1 MLPTDD
7 PQRVHLAHL
16 PDFVTEMRGYIAD
29 LHRQTSE
36 MASPTR
42 SGESAAQAVRLL
54 RRLGHTITSLAQTLQ
69 IADIE
74 QLGAALDEVMIARAT
89 AGPPT
94 GAIVAPLTRLA
105 VYLELR
111 VNGIER
117 QGRFIPPTQEE
128 EAEMRRVCAALRT
141 YLPPPETHAPTSAF
155 HLLDDVADWE
165 PAGVEFQ
172 ELTDLPPESQAIV
185 ATFLRAGLS
194 PDASA
199 SPVANDHRSPAV
211 METFIDELTESI
223 EQMRVAIV
231 RIQSPQDRR
240 VGLQTLLELA
250 HRLKGAAFTLMYVD
264 VSTVTN
270 LQESLLKPLRLGRL
284 PLSNAVLQWLIA
296 SINALDHFLANIRVA
311 RESHDDQGSAQLMAD
326 LHEQYVDI
334 LASISTTRLSPE
346 SDETAP
352 TPVATSQPLD
362 VPTIRVGAR
371 QVDQLLASIG
381 GQQLNRVA
389 MERLRAQVV
398 TSEED
403 FTRVIARLHVLEERL
418 RAERYHRLTQIEGET
433 RRLAGDLPL
442 GGPRDPREVEFEQWM
457 AMVDEV
463 IADLRSVDLDMR
475 LALNQLGRQGEYHD
489 YLTEQ
494 TQRDVL
500 ALRQV
505 PFSEMIPRL
514 QLVLRATAIAE
525 QKEVSLAIT
534 GEPIEIDRDIQS
546 ILLDPLAQLVRNAIV
561 HGIESATERS
571 RAGKPSMAYVTLR
584 TEHAGD
590 MVRIT
595 IADDG
600 RGIDPQH
607 IVQAALQT
615 YGPDGYPLLDPE
627 RAAQL
632 SRAEIFDLL
641 FIPDLTTAPSVS
653 ATAGRGMGLAA
664 VKRAIASIRGEVT
677 VASDLGSG
685 TSFTLSLPI
694 SLGMLR
700 GYAMRA
706 GPYPYVAIADEVVA
720 LHPMHRAQVYE
731 ARGKHWIRLD
741 DAEGTPSSAEP
752 DVLHR
757 SKQRE
762 LPIIALSAL
771 IDQPMLAVEGEY
783 LLLVRVDT
791 HDYGIIADL
800 FPVDQIVPEH
810 PIVTS
815 SDAGS
820 AGAVPQATTMITRQV
835 PNYLKRRGIRYAS
848 VTARG
853 ELMAVLD
860 LPMLVRRAIAS
871 GQIARPIFTNHVLD
885 TPPQGEHILVVD
897 DSPSIQRGML
907 QILTAAGYTVEG
919 ARDGYDAWAQMRR
932 SIPRLV
938 LLDVEMPTIGTKHA
952 TGVPPSA
959 ERNFDGFAVLRLM
972 RQHAIYQDVPVVMLT
987 SRAASLYRDQAIALG
1002 AFEYLTKPCPTEYLL
1017 GVVSKALAGRATE
1030 VSVREAL

>member
-42 SGESAAQAVRLL
+42 SGESAAQAVRIL
-54 RRLGHTITSLAQTLQ
+54 RRLGHTITSLAQTLH
-69 IADIE
+69 ISDIE
-74 QLGAALDEVMIARAT
+74 QLGVALDEVMIARAT

-117 QGRFIPPTQEE
+117 QRRFIPPTIEE
-128 EAEMRRVCAALRT
+128 ETEMRRVCAALRT
-141 YLPPPETHAPTSAF
+141 YLPPPATNAPTSAF
-155 HLLDDVADWE
+155 HLLDDIADWE

-172 ELTDLPPESQAIV
+172 ELTALPPESQAVV
-185 ATFLRAGLS
+185 ATFLRTGLTPNVTAGTL
-194 PDASA
+194 
-199 SPVANDHRSPAV
+199 VNDHRSPAV
-211 METFIDELTESI
+211 IETFIDELTESI

-231 RIQSPQDRR
+231 RIQSPHDRR
-240 VGLQTLLELA
+240 AGLQTLLELA

-296 SINALDHFLANIRVA
+296 SINALDNFLDRIRTA
-311 RESHDDQGSAQLMAD
+311 RETDDDEGSAQLMAD

-334 LASISTTRLSPE
+334 LASISATRIT
-346 SDETAP
+346 DEVDVAAPP
-352 TPVATSQPLD
+352 TPTNQPLD
-362 VPTIRVGAR
+362 LPTIRVGAR
-371 QVDQLLASIG
+371 QVDQLLATIG

-403 FTRVIARLHVLEERL
+403 FTRVIARLDVLEGRL
-418 RAERYHRLTQIEGET
+418 REERYHRLTQIEGET
-433 RRLAGDLPL
+433 RRLAGNLPL

-525 QKEVSLAIT
+525 QKEVTLVIT

-561 HGIESATERS
+561 HGIEGATERS
-571 RAGKPSMAYVTLR
+571 RVGKPPTAYVTLR

-615 YGPDGYPLLDPE
+615 YGPDGYPLLDHE
-627 RAAQL
+627 RAVQL
-632 SRAEIFDLL
+632 SHSEIFDLL
-641 FIPDLTTAPSVS
+641 FIPDLTTATSVS
-653 ATAGRGMGLAA
+653 PTAGRGMGLAA
-664 VKRAIASIRGEVT
+664 VKRAIESIRGEVT
-677 VASDLGSG
+677 VTSDLGSG
-685 TSFTLSLPI
+685 TSFTMSLPI
-694 SLGMLR
+694 SLGMVR

-706 GPYPYVAIADEVVA
+706 GPYPYVAIADEVVSI
-720 LHPMHRAQVYE
+720 HPMDRAQVYE
-731 ARGKHWIRLD
+731 ANGKHWIRLD
-741 DAEGTPSSAEP
+741 EAEGTPSEE
-752 DVLHR
+752 VH
-757 SKQRE
+757 SKPRE

-771 IDQPMLAVEGEY
+771 IDQPTLALEGEY
-783 LLLVRVDT
+783 LLLVRIDT

-800 FPVDQIVPEH
+800 FTIDQIVPET
-810 PIVTS
+810 PIVAS
-815 SDAGS
+815 SGTGPS
-820 AGAVPQATTMITRQV
+820 GAVPPATTMITRQV
-835 PNYLKRRGIRYAS
+835 PTYLKRRGIRYAS

-860 LPMLVRRAIAS
+860 LPMLVRRALAN
-871 GQIARPIFTNHVLD
+871 GQIARPLFTRRTLD
-885 TPPQGEHILVVD
+885 IPPQGDHILVVD

-907 QILTAAGYTVEG
+907 QTLTAAGYAVAG
-919 ARDGYDAWAQMRR
+919 ARDGHDAWAQMRR

-938 LLDVEMPTIGTKHA
+938 LLDVEMPTIGTGLA
-952 TGVPPSA
+952 ADLPPSGD
-959 ERNFDGFAVLRLM
+959 RNFDGFAVLRLM
-972 RQHAIYQDVPVVMLT
+972 RQHTIYQDVPVVMLT

-1017 GVVSKALAGRATE
+1017 GVVNKALAGRAAE
-1030 VSVREAL
+1030 VSAREAL